1 MNKKFFALSLF
12 FAILGLS
19 SSMAVLHV
27 RAVELITLFS
37 SGFASG
43 AFLSAALRS
52 KSSTSS

>member
-12 FAILGLS
+12 FAIVGLS
-19 SSMAVLHV
+19 SSIAVLHV
-27 RAVELITLFS
+27 SAAELITLFA

-52 KSSTSS
+52 KKH